1 MRPNTAASGADNHV
15 PVRLGWMLWEKLER
29 AKGLEPST
37 PTLARSCSTTELH
50 PHPVEIGGD
59 RTRRQ
64 WRELCQMPAANATV
78 RKPAKSAVCGQNR
91 PAGTNRP
98 GNQARWRNPAARS
111 GGVA

>member
-50 PHPVEIGGD
+50 PHPLGIGGD
-59 RTRRQ
+59 KKRRQ
-64 WRELCQMPAANATV
+64 RAELCQMPTWNATGA
-78 RKPAKSAVCGQNR
+78 RRGKIGPFAVKLRRRGRNGRQNG
-91 PAGTNRP
+91 PIH
-98 GNQARWRNPAARS
+98 RNPGRSARR
-111 GGVA
+111 